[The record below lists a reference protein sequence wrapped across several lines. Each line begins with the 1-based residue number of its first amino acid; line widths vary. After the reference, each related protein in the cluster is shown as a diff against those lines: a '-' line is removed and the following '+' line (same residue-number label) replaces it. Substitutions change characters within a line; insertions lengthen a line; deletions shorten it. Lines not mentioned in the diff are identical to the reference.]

1 MSALCQEQ
9 TFRLL
14 LDIIVGGQLLRFVDV
29 KFPRR
34 RFLHLAAGAAA
45 LPALPSD
52 ASTLDYPTRP
62 VHIYVG
68 FAAGGPA
75 DIVARMTGQ
84 WLSERLG
91 QPFII
96 ENRTGAGTNI
106 ATEAVVNS
114 PPDGYTLLLVTAA
127 NFINATLYE
136 KLNFNFIRDI
146 TPVASLSREPAV
158 MVVHPSVPAK
168 TVPEFIA
175 YAKANPGKINF
186 GSGGNGAPSHV
197 FGELFNMLTGVSM
210 VHVPYRGAGP
220 ALTGLLGNQVQVF
233 FSPLS
238 VAIEHIKTGKLRALA
253 VTTAT
258 RSEVL
263 ADLPTMSEFVPDY
276 EASNWYGIGVPR
288 KTPAEII
295 EKLNKETN
303 AVLADQRMRA
313 RIADLGETV
322 LSGSPADAGK
332 QIDEETKKWGK
343 VVKFCGARAD

>member
-1 MSALCQEQ
+1 
-9 TFRLL
+9 
-14 LDIIVGGQLLRFVDV
+14 
-29 KFPRR
+29 
-34 RFLHLAAGAAA
+34 LHLAAGAAA
-45 LPALPSD
+45 LPALPRH
-52 ASTLDYPTRP
+52 ASALGYPTRP

-68 FAAGGPA
+68 FAAGGSA
-75 DIVARMTGQ
+75 DVIARLTGQ
-84 WLSERLG
+84 RLSERLG

-96 ENRTGAGTNI
+96 ENRAGAGSNI

-175 YAKANPGKINF
+175 YAKANPGKIDF

-276 EASNWYGIGVPR
+276 EASIWYGIGVPR

-295 EKLNKETN
+295 EKLNRETN

-322 LSGSPADAGK
+322 LSGSPADAAN

-343 VVKFCGARAD
+343 VVNFCGARAD